1 MSDNEL
7 KPEDFEA
14 FVARRKQAWRKLA
27 RQMSW
32 EEKIAAIER
41 MWARDQ
47 SLKIARASLAM
58 SDTADKSRDRRQ
70 DKYVSPN
77 RR

>member
-7 KPEDFEA
+7 KPQDFEA
-14 FVARRKQAWRKLA
+14 FVARRKQAWRKQA
-27 RQMSW
+27 IQMSW

-47 SLKIARASLAM
+47 SLKMARASLAIG
-58 SDTADKSRDRRQ
+58 DKTNTSRRIGG
-70 DKYVSPN
+70 KPN
-77 RR
+77 ISAQG